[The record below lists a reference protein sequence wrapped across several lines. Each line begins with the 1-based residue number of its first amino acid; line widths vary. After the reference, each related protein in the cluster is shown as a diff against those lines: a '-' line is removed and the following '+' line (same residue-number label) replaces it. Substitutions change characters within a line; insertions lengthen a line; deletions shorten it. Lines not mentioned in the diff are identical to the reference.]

1 MHKIF
6 VITVYVSPVTL
17 LEKVSVSVIYLQT
30 SERLLRY
37 LNEPTVLS
45 IGYTFV
51 FTRKLLIFW
60 HLLNETIGLG
70 VKTLLT

>member
-17 LEKVSVSVIYLQT
+17 LEKVSVSVMYLQT

-45 IGYTFV
+45 IGYTFA
-51 FTRKLLIFW
+51 FTR
-60 HLLNETIGLG
+60 
-70 VKTLLT
+70 